1 MPPRDSMPNGLAA
14 ARYNEYID
22 RMKVYLDTCSLHRP
36 VDNKA
41 ELRVAMESEAILG
54 ILALAQIQAVT
65 LVSSEVLAFE
75 VDQNPHPQRRAF
87 VSAVLDRAQVE
98 VLLTDAIE
106 HRAEV
111 LVQRGFKPL
120 DALHLACAEAERVD
134 YFCSCDDR
142 LLNKAHEQQDLPVK
156 VVSPLELAKELLR

>member
-1 MPPRDSMPNGLAA
+1 
-14 ARYNEYID
+14 
-22 RMKVYLDTCSLHRP
+22 MKVYLDTCSLHRP

-54 ILALAQIQAVT
+54 ILALAEVQALT

-75 VDQNPHPQRRAF
+75 VDQNPHPQRKAF
-87 VSAVLDRAQVE
+87 VSAVLDRAQV
-98 VLLTDAIE
+98 VVPLTDAIE

-120 DALHLACAEAERVD
+120 DALHLACAEAEGVD

-142 LLNKAHEQQDLPVK
+142 LLNRAHEQRDLSVK